1 VPPLSLL
8 PENVIPS
15 AGASSAAFQSPSH
28 RVVLVPESFR
38 GGCSFGAGRL
48 ADLSRAIGYCFR
60 AMILRIGIATTA
72 NAGILVPPPW
82 IVTMVRTTMM

>member
-1 VPPLSLL
+1 L

-15 AGASSAAFQSPSH
+15 AGASSATFQSLGH

-38 GGCSFGAGRL
+38 GGCSFGAGQP
-48 ADLSRAIGYCFR
+48 ADLSRATGYCYP

-72 NAGILVPPPW
+72 NNSNV
-82 IVTMVRTTMM
+82 